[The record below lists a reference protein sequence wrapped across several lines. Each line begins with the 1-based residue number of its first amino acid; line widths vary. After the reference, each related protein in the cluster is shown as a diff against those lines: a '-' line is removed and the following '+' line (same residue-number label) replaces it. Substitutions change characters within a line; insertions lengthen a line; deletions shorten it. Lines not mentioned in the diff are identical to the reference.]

1 MALTPT
7 TLNTT
12 PAWTPV
18 TLNTTPAWTGVTL
31 PTTPS
36 WTIPGSWND
45 VTATGNNWENETR
58 TYNQI
63 GNLGKDSH

>member
-12 PAWTPV
+12 PALTPV

-31 PTTPS
+31 PNTPS

-45 VTATGNNWENETR
+45 VTVTGNNWENETR

>member
-36 WTIPGSWND
+36 WTIPGSWAD
-45 VTATGNNWENETR
+45 MTVNNWEDETR
-58 TYNQI
+58 TYSQI
-63 GNLGKDSH
+63 GKLGKDSY

>member
-1 MALTPT
+1 
-7 TLNTT
+7 
-12 PAWTPV
+12 
-18 TLNTTPAWTGVTL
+18 L
-31 PTTPS
+31 PTSPS

>member
-1 MALTPT
+1 MALPPT

-12 PAWTPV
+12 PAWTLV
-18 TLNTTPAWTGVTL
+18 ALNTTPTWTGVTL

-36 WTIPGSWND
+36 WTIPGSWAD
-45 VTATGNNWENETR
+45 MTVNNWEDETR

>member
-36 WTIPGSWND
+36 WTIPNSWDDSNIGW
-45 VTATGNNWENETR
+45 ANETK
-58 TYNQI
+58 TWNQI
-63 GNLGKDSH
+63 GLLGKDSD